1 MKFFFEKEE
10 NTNRFPDAG
19 EEIVYYDCSDRN
31 PCGYGD
37 GECASDG
44 DCDTEYKC
52 GVNNCGSFVAGQA
65 GSCCVVLTNTTVSPA
80 VSTERVPA
88 QWSNWGAWASST
100 ADWGRLRGRVFWQG
114 HDCEGC
120 DVTLEV

>member
-1 MKFFFEKEE
+1 M
-10 NTNRFPDAG
+10 
-19 EEIVYYDCSDRN
+19 YYDCSDRN

-37 GECASDG
+37 GECSSDG

-80 VSTERVPA
+80 VSTERAPH
-88 QWSNWGAWASST
+88 SGPTGGPGPPPPRTGADSEVESS
-100 ADWGRLRGRVFWQG
+100 GRDTTVRG
-114 HDCEGC
+114 
-120 DVTLEV
+120 VTSHSRSDIR